1 MHLLSIVGSESA
13 GKPWRSVAR
22 RDDAR
27 TGASSGYSRLA
38 PAIETR
44 GGVGGAVGGA
54 SGGDNAFKR
63 AALVR
68 YVLLLIARCDIIFVT
83 KIGTGQARQRTGR
96 S

>member
-27 TGASSGYSRLA
+27 TGASSGYKKDWHQPLKREEEGEEQWAELQVV
-38 PAIETR
+38 T
-44 GGVGGAVGGA
+44 
-54 SGGDNAFKR
+54 NAFKR
-63 AALVR
+63 AALVCS
-68 YVLLLIARCDIIFVT
+68 VSPPD
-83 KIGTGQARQRTGR
+83 

>member
-1 MHLLSIVGSESA
+1 MCRHASFLSIVGSESA

-44 GGVGGAVGGA
+44 GGGGG
-54 SGGDNAFKR
+54 FLR
-63 AALVR
+63 
-68 YVLLLIARCDIIFVT
+68 VLLLTLQPELFT
-83 KIGTGQARQRTGR
+83 LNGLSYQKEQ

>member
-38 PAIETR
+38 PAIEAR
-44 GGVGGAVGGA
+44 GGGAVGGA

-63 AALVR
+63 AALVT
-68 YVLLLIARCDIIFVT
+68 LCVT
-83 KIGTGQARQRTGR
+83 IN

>member
-1 MHLLSIVGSESA
+1 MSLLASHGDLLLVEMM
-13 GKPWRSVAR
+13 PELVPRQVT
-22 RDDAR
+22 RDWHQPLKR
-27 TGASSGYSRLA
+27 EEEG
-38 PAIETR
+38 
-44 GGVGGAVGGA
+44 GGAVGGA

-68 YVLLLIARCDIIFVT
+68 YVLLLIARCDVIFVT